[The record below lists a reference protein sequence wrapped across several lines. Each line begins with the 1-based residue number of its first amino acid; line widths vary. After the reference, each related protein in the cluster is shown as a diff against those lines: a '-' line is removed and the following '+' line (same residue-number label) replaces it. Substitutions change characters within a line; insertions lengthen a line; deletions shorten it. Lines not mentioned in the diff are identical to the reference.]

1 MFCYATLLLLACLC
15 VMNKRIGYLLII
27 LLWAIHVQA
36 QNRDPLATEIITDDL
51 DRFWVALEKAGP
63 EVNPVAFDEFYLK
76 PGSKGIKG
84 FTKGRI
90 NNAEHLAAVVKSH
103 AQYYHAIKP
112 STDSIAGMRDQIRQS
127 LVKLKELYP
136 AAIFPPVYFVIG
148 ALSSGGTSSKD
159 GLIIGAEKYGRSQN
173 TPTEELNDWL
183 LSVIKPVKEVP
194 HIVAHELIHFQ
205 QHYDGG
211 TLLAASI
218 KEGSADFLAELIS
231 GRHINQHVHEFANP
245 REKELWLEFKEKMNG
260 KDYTGWLYSSVK
272 GRPNDLGYW
281 MGYKITKAYYDQ
293 QQDKQAA
300 THEIFNIKNFDRF
313 LEQSGYMKKFE

>member
-1 MFCYATLLLLACLC
+1 MQLFFHLSVYEGMKKYIL
-15 VMNKRIGYLLII
+15 I
-27 LLWAIHVQA
+27 LLTLFITICSYA
-36 QNRDPLATEIITDDL
+36 QNRDPLATEIITADL
-51 DRFWVALEKAGP
+51 DRFWVALEKAGA
-63 EVNPVAFDEFYLK
+63 EVNPEALDQYYLK

-90 NNAEHLAAVVKSH
+90 KNAEHLAAVIKSH
-103 AQYYHAIKP
+103 AQYYHSIKP
-112 STDSIAGMRDQIRQS
+112 SIDSIANMKTQIRQS

-136 AAIFPPVYFVIG
+136 DAIFPPVYFVIG
-148 ALSSGGTSSKD
+148 ALSSGGTSSRD
-159 GLIIGAEKYGRSQN
+159 GLIIGAEMYGRTIN
-173 TPTEELNDWL
+173 TPNEELNDWL

-205 QHYDGG
+205 QDYDGG

-231 GRHINQHVHEFANP
+231 GRHINQHVHEFADP
-245 REKELWLEFKEKMNG
+245 QEKQLWLEFKEKMNG
-260 KDYTGWLYSSVK
+260 NEYSGWLYSSVK

-293 QQDKQAA
+293 EPNKQIAIDDIL
-300 THEIFNIKNFDRF
+300 HIKDFNKF
-313 LEQSGYMKKFE
+313 LTLSGYAKKFE

>member
-1 MFCYATLLLLACLC
+1 MQPFTHQAVCKSMKKHAFTFIVPLL
-15 VMNKRIGYLLII
+15 M
-27 LLWAIHVQA
+27 AICSYA
-36 QNRDPLATEIITDDL
+36 QNRNPLATEIVTADL
-51 DRFWVALEKAGP
+51 DRFWVALDKADP
-63 EVNPVAFDEFYLK
+63 DVNPAMLDELYLT

-90 NNAEHLAAVVKSH
+90 KN
-103 AQYYHAIKP
+103 AQYLADVIKAHTKYYHSIKP
-112 STDSIAGMRDQIRQS
+112 STDSIAGMKDQIRQS

-136 AAIFPPVYFVIG
+136 KAIFPPVYFVIG

-159 GLIIGAEKYGRSQN
+159 GLIIGAEMYGRTAS

-183 LSVIKPVKEVP
+183 LTVIKPVNEVP

-205 QHYDGG
+205 QDYDGG

-231 GRHINQHVHEFANP
+231 GRHINQHVHEFADP
-245 REKELWLEFKEKMNG
+245 KEKELWLEFRAKMNE

-293 QQDKQAA
+293 APDKQAA
-300 THEIFNIKNFDRF
+300 IDEIFHIKDFNKF
-313 LEQSGYMKKFE
+313 LDQSGYAKKFE